1 MQTCMG
7 STVPKFLDVV
17 YKAPNERGIVLNLR
31 LALPAGPTFRGSR
44 TSVDASANGTSQG
57 GVKILPKVEC
67 PNHKTLLQYLSS
79 Y

>member
-7 STVPKFLDVV
+7 STVPNVFDVV
-17 YKAPNERGIVLNLR
+17 YKASNERGVVLSLR
-31 LALPAGPTFRGSR
+31 LALPAGPTFRGSC
-44 TSVDASANGTSQG
+44 TSADASVNGKSQG
-57 GVKILPKVEC
+57 GVKILPKVEG

>member
-7 STVPKFLDVV
+7 STVPKVFDVV
-17 YKAPNERGIVLNLR
+17 YKASNERGVVLNLS
-31 LALPAGPTFRGSR
+31 LALPAGPTFRR
-44 TSVDASANGTSQG
+44 PCTSVDASVNGTSQG
-57 GVKILPKVEC
+57 GVKILPKIEC